1 MLESRDRHS
10 EIDTLQTRKGL
21 NRSKAGI
28 HQNASLGKE
37 EYHTKSRSS
46 GTINLGVRPEK

>member
-1 MLESRDRHS
+1 MKFGP
-10 EIDTLQTRKGL
+10 II
-21 NRSKAGI
+21 RSKAGI